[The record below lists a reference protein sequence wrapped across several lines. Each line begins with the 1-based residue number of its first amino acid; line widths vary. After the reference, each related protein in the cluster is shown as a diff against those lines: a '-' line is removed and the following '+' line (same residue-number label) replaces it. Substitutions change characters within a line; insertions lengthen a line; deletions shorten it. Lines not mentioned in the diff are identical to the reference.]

1 MKEGEG
7 RANRGET
14 TGTYEQKVVEA
25 SRIEKGAGSRGW
37 RPPYH
42 RVPGA
47 PPPSSLSLSRLF
59 TSLPLSNGA
68 DSRWGASSQRCRR
81 ANPSRCSRAQPP
93 FSSRARGSKNE
104 ETIPYRRTD
113 ARRDRSE
120 CWIAVWRETTERRRW
135 WRTEMFFDPKNS
147 LAVRSISF
155 GSWLRFGGDYGG
167 WCGGVARLP
176 PVYPLS
182 PHTASVYAGP
192 RFDATW
198 ARGYP
203 SKNDVS

>member
-1 MKEGEG
+1 
-7 RANRGET
+7 
-14 TGTYEQKVVEA
+14 
-25 SRIEKGAGSRGW
+25 
-37 RPPYH
+37 
-42 RVPGA
+42 
-47 PPPSSLSLSRLF
+47 
-59 TSLPLSNGA
+59 
-68 DSRWGASSQRCRR
+68 
-81 ANPSRCSRAQPP
+81 
-93 FSSRARGSKNE
+93 
-104 ETIPYRRTD
+104 
-113 ARRDRSE
+113 
-120 CWIAVWRETTERRRW
+120 VWRETTERRRW

-203 SKNDVS
+203 SKNDSTLVRRNGRNYHTFIVNYNYSL